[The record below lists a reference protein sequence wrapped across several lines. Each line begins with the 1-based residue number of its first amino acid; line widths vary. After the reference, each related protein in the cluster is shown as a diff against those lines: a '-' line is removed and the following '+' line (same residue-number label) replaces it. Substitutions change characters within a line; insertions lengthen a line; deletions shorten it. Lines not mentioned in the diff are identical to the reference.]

1 MTANLP
7 SGPARASRHGKNGD
21 GEDAIDKIWWAAR
34 MLNFPKLN
42 VSCWFDG
49 SELVGIQHW
58 GFRTEQ
64 WCMRLKPKDW
74 QPLPEC
80 YRLERER
87 AQQEALERW
96 RTEVRARNLERVL
109 RLADKRAEALGLKS
123 V

>member
-1 MTANLP
+1 
-7 SGPARASRHGKNGD
+7 
-21 GEDAIDKIWWAAR
+21 